1 MEKFGEYRERMH
13 RQGFVVPSA
22 NRKTYKIPEQYKKF
36 IGVMSDGALF
46 LNFYEHKGESVHG
59 KWVSWVDEHEPLFSV
74 EELEHIVE
82 ACNGSKTLISYL
94 LSECSFIGI
103 DKIREM
109 TTADFEEQEGV
120 GKKKLDALVAIGV
133 KDVRT
138 RKTRAPFMINGWFS
152 GTVDGVKVHGHIDGE
167 YLSGREV

>member
-1 MEKFGEYRERMH
+1 MEKFSEYRERMH

-22 NRKTYKIPEQYKKF
+22 DREAYKIPDQFKKF
-36 IGVMSDGALF
+36 IGVLSDSSLF
-46 LNFYEHKGESVHG
+46 QNFYKHNGESVHG

-94 LSECSFIGI
+94 LREVSFIGI

-109 TTADFEEQEGV
+109 TTADFEEESGV
-120 GKKKLDALVAIGV
+120 GKKRLDALVAIGV
-133 KDVRT
+133 KDLRV
-138 RKTRAPFMINGWFS
+138 RKTRTPFKINGWFS

-167 YLSGREV
+167 YLSSREL